1 MWGAIYLI
9 HDTGYA
15 AGLMTRKSTIQSR
28 NTPVQPYAKTDADAS
43 CERQASDGESP
54 IKSELPPCQHR
65 LGGGEGL
72 GPRLALW
79 VETLQAADLEA
90 VRILSRTA
98 HSSVGRLCA
107 IGISKLGN
115 GWIYILLAALIF
127 AHWGLAGYKVILF
140 ATANAFVTHCL
151 YPLIK
156 RRYRR
161 RRPFI
166 VDPELASLLATLDEH
181 SFPSG
186 HTMTLSAVLVPIV
199 MLWPSLVIPAVLM
212 VVCVAWS
219 RIATAHH
226 YPSDVLAGA
235 FLGVCLGYPISL
247 AAISIW

>member
-1 MWGAIYLI
+1 
-9 HDTGYA
+9 
-15 AGLMTRKSTIQSR
+15 MTRKSTIQSR
-28 NTPVQPYAKTDADAS
+28 STAQPPVRAFTKTGVDALGDRQPSDAANPVESESQS
-43 CERQASDGESP
+43 CQRSAR
-54 IKSELPPCQHR
+54 IKGLVWR
-65 LGGGEGL
+65 LAPKL
-72 GPRLALW
+72 APRLAPRLALW

-107 IGISKLGN
+107 IGLSKLGN
-115 GWIYILLAALIF
+115 GWIYILLSAMIF
-127 AHWGLAGYKVILF
+127 AHWGISGYRVILCAG
-140 ATANAFVTHCL
+140 ATAFVTHCL

-161 RRPFI
+161 RRPFK

-199 MLWPSLVIPAVLM
+199 ILWPAMMIPAALM
-212 VVCVAWS
+212 LFCVAWS

-235 FLGVCLGYPISL
+235 FLGIGLGYPISM
-247 AAISIW
+247 AIISIW